1 MKTYQHTQPAR
12 AIVRGLTAMGVIFA
26 VASTIIHPF
35 IAGAIVIF
43 VTAYFFRSMTIEIS
57 DTELMWFFGSGFTR
71 KRVPMSE
78 VVSVEVVRTSLW
90 NGYGIHYTSRGWLY
104 NVSGYGAV
112 CVTLRNGKRICL
124 GSDEPEVVAE
134 KLAKTLEG

>member
-1 MKTYQHTQPAR
+1 
-12 AIVRGLTAMGVIFA
+12 MGVIFA
-26 VASTIIHPF
+26 VVSTIIHPF

-78 VVSVEVVRTSLW
+78 VVSAEVVRTSLW

-124 GSDEPEVVAE
+124 GSDEPGVVAE